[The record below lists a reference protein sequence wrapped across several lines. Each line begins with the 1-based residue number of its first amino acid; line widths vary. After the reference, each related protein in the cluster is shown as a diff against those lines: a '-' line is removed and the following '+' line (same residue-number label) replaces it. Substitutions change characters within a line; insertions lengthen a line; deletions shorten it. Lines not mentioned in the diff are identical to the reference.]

1 MKRSSGFTLIELIIV
16 IVILGI
22 LAVTAAP
29 RFLNFSGDAR
39 ASTVNGARGAVE
51 STRSLVY
58 GKAIV
63 AGQQA
68 AAQSCLVGNSVLALG
83 ATGCTATDVNLA
95 YGEPLATAAAMQAAT
110 ELSTAEWTYTVAA
123 AAVADLGV
131 LTSDLIITP
140 VGVAAG
146 TTEDNACQV
155 VYRPA
160 ADANTRALSFVRTTG
175 CK

>member
-1 MKRSSGFTLIELIIV
+1 MKRNQGFTLIELIIV

-29 RFLNFSGDAR
+29 RFLNFAGDAR
-39 ASTVNGARGAVE
+39 ASAVNGARGAVE
-51 STRSLVY
+51 SARSLVY

-68 AAQSCLVGNSVLALG
+68 AAQSCLVGNAVLALN
-83 ATGCTATDVNLA
+83 ATGCAAANANLA
-95 YGEPLATAAAMQAAT
+95 FGEPLATAAAVQSAT
-110 ELSTAEWTYTVAA
+110 DLAGAEWTFSVAGTAIA
-123 AAVADLGV
+123 AINVNAN
-131 LTSDLIITP
+131 DLIITP

-146 TTEDNACQV
+146 TDATNACQV
-155 VYRPA
+155 VYRQA
-160 ADANTRALSFVRTTG
+160 TSTTRAVSFVVTSG

>member
-1 MKRSSGFTLIELIIV
+1 MKRSQGFTLIELIIV

-83 ATGCTATDVNLA
+83 TTGCTATDVNLA

-123 AAVADLGV
+123 AAVAALSVQVG
-131 LTSDLIITP
+131 DLIITP
-140 VGVAAG
+140 AGVAAG
-146 TTEDNACQV
+146 TAEDNACQV

-160 ADANTRALSFVRTTG
+160 VDANTRAQSFTVISG